1 MAKSPTEHFLSNISK
16 WNYNIPQKTQWV
28 VQIEPENKSNFF
40 QTIGSNRYSRL
51 DDNNFIVAQRLQTI
65 QEQLLGGK
73 TQPNTDGLGLF
84 FAQDITV
91 PKEGFTVGNV
101 GIDGMNGYLK
111 GSVGG
116 DRFAFDQ
123 KQLKISFLETN
134 LDFVSGLIR
143 PWIITASYRGL
154 INLGLSNSIKA
165 DITLV
170 EYTNSTNTEEKPKRR
185 EHLFTG
191 CVPTDIT
198 DMELKQSGQDV
209 SIIPVTW
216 TFIKHTY
223 KIFAGP
229 F

>member
-1 MAKSPTEHFLSNISK
+1 MANPTEHFLSNISK

-28 VQIEPENKSNFF
+28 VQIKPENESNFF
-40 QTIGSNRYSRL
+40 ETIGSNLYNGL
-51 DDNNFIVAQRLQTI
+51 DDNQFIISENLKTI
-65 QEQLLGGK
+65 QEQLLGNK
-73 TQPNTDGLGLF
+73 TQPNIDGLGLF
-84 FAQDITV
+84 FAQDITI
-91 PKEGFTVGNV
+91 PKEGFAVNNV

-111 GSVGG
+111 GNVGS

-143 PWIITASYRGL
+143 PWIIAASYIGL
-154 INLGLSNSIKA
+154 INLGTANSIKA
-165 DITLV
+165 NITLV
-170 EYTNSTNTEEKPKRR
+170 EYTNSSSTELKPIRR

-191 CVPTDIT
+191 CVPCDINE
-198 DMELKQSGQDV
+198 MELKQSGQDV
-209 SIIPVTW
+209 SIIPVSW

-223 KIFAGP
+223 RIFAGP